1 MENEENSARASSAP
15 FAHVDDHEVLRGAG
29 DRVVVLEE
37 RDGAP
42 RVRER
47 RAERAD
53 LLGGGGG
60 ERALPHVRGDHQRV
74 EQLGGAQ
81 TRVQQCAEQ
90 LLVRTRREVA
100 RPVVVVAVRIR
111 EEVADER
118 RELRRLQVLV
128 ELLVVTD
135 RPEILRQCAEFRLR
149 RETLNAI
156 NYQSNSI

>member
-1 MENEENSARASSAP
+1 M
-15 FAHVDDHEVLRGAG
+15 VQ
-29 DRVVVLEE
+29 EE

-60 ERALPHVRGDHQRV
+60 ERPLLQMRGDHQRV

-81 TRVQQCAEQ
+81 TRVQQRAKE

-100 RPVVVVAVRIR
+100 RPVVVVAIRVR
-111 EEVADER
+111 EEVAGECR
-118 RELRRLQVLV
+118 KLRRLQILV
-128 ELLVVTD
+128 KLLVVAD
-135 RPEILRQCAEFRLR
+135 RPEVLRQCAEFRLR
-149 RETLNAI
+149 HETLKRDKL
-156 NYQSNSI
+156 SIKFNMEYREYYLS